1 MTPFFKLEDNLI
13 GPYTYWNKHSQ
24 TSGNMNT
31 YEYSMIPDDI
41 SKAYDSIGNLQY
53 VSFQM
58 ETWPEMTIGFLI
70 PANDIAKYS
79 KFEIQDRR

>member
-1 MTPFFKLEDNLI
+1 
-13 GPYTYWNKHSQ
+13 
-24 TSGNMNT
+24 
-31 YEYSMIPDDI
+31 MIPDDI